1 MRILAINWQDLK
13 NPQAGGAEIH
23 LHEILK
29 RIAAGGNEITLL
41 CSSFDSAIEEE
52 EIDGI
57 KIVRKGLRYNF
68 NLILPFVLKSI
79 LKKERYDI
87 VVEDINKIPFYSPLF
102 HNLPL
107 LVVIPHLFAT
117 TVFKEINFALG
128 LYIYFSEK
136 PIPYVYRHRRFM
148 VISESTKDD
157 LVKRGI
163 KKENIFVVKCGIDHE
178 LYKLGREKYSF
189 PTITYIGRI
198 KKYKSI
204 QHLILAFRLVS
215 KRLPDSKL
223 FIIGEGDYLSHLK
236 KLSKQLG
243 LEEKIEFTGYVKQ
256 EEKVERLQRS
266 HVAVCPSLKEGWGL
280 TNVEANACGT
290 LVIASNVPGLK
301 DSVVDGK
308 TGLLFRYGDIE
319 DLAKKIVDVL
329 SNKSL
334 EDKLIQGGLGW
345 ARKFSWDE
353 AASQTLNLVNL
364 TLNKKVCV
372 R

>member
-1 MRILAINWQDLK
+1 LKILAINWQDLR
-13 NPQAGGAEIH
+13 NPQAGGAEVH
-23 LHEILK
+23 LQEILK
-29 RIAAGGNEITLL
+29 RIAARGNEITLL
-41 CSSFDSAIEEE
+41 CSSFDGAPEEE

-57 KIVRKGLRYNF
+57 RIIRKGSRYNF
-68 NLILPFVLKSI
+68 NLVLPFILKSI
-79 LKKERYDI
+79 LKKEKYDI
-87 VVEDINKIPFYSPLF
+87 VIEDINKIPFCSPLF

-136 PIPYVYRHRRFM
+136 PIPCVYRNKQFM

-163 KKENIFVVKCGIDHE
+163 EEKDIFVVKCGIDHQ
-178 LYKLGREKYSF
+178 LYKPGGEKYSF
-189 PTITYIGRI
+189 PAIAYVGRI

-204 QHLILAFRLVS
+204 QHLILAFRLVLQ
-215 KRLPDSKL
+215 RLPDSTL
-223 FIIGEGDYLSHLK
+223 FIVGEGDYLFHLK

-243 LEEKIEFTGYVKQ
+243 LEDKIEFTGYVSQ
-256 EEKVERLQRS
+256 QEKVERLQSS
-266 HVAVCPSLKEGWGL
+266 HLAVCPSLKEGWGL

-290 LVIASNVPGLK
+290 VVVASNVPGLK

-319 DLAKKIVDVL
+319 DLAKKILNVL
-329 SNKSL
+329 SNRSL
-334 EDKLIQGGLGW
+334 ENKLIQGGLEW
-345 ARKFSWDE
+345 ARNFSWDE
-353 AASQTLNLVNL
+353 AANQTLNLVNL
-364 TLNKKVCV
+364 TLNKK
-372 R
+372 